1 MHILVCPA
9 NDAKLA
15 KEKQLAADKAR
26 LEMEKIAARVVR
38 LEKSAQIAVQKQL
51 KEEKLVIANNLL
63 TPEQLAA
70 NVAKKEQNTLK
81 RQENAKMKRDDK
93 AAARAMQLL

>member
-1 MHILVCPA
+1 M

>member
-1 MHILVCPA
+1 M
-9 NDAKLA
+9 NYAKLA